1 MYDIPGITNPEL
13 KEMDT
18 NVQLWYACRVD
29 QITFQC
35 EWSRRRDSTRLNH
48 LAYIETLQDRNA
60 NFSDAVRER
69 DFQTLEEYAYIQ
81 FFCVHK
87 FRGISNMLAYSI
99 YRETQVVDGLVLDKR
114 FKCRGFAD
122 VITLK
127 YLCAKVTGK
136 DGWIYFVD
144 MSEKMVERICASL
157 RI

>member
-1 MYDIPGITNPEL
+1 MPT
-13 KEMDT
+13 
-18 NVQLWYACRVD
+18 
-29 QITFQC
+29 
-35 EWSRRRDSTRLNH
+35 
-48 LAYIETLQDRNA
+48 LAMPFANETSKNWK
-60 NFSDAVRER
+60 NMF
-69 DFQTLEEYAYIQ
+69 
-81 FFCVHK
+81 
-87 FRGISNMLAYSI
+87 ISNFIVCINFEAFHICSCTVLS
-99 YRETQVVDGLVLDKR
+99 RGTEVVDGLVLDKR